1 MAPSVV
7 TTGTSNSRKQ
17 TRVAAC
23 AAAVAALTAGFLV
36 STAGS
41 AQAIATAVPLHTAES
56 FAVLAGSGI
65 TNTGTTTIDGDVGA
79 SPTGT
84 VTLNGP
90 ITLVPPSVYHQA
102 DAVADQAKTDLV
114 TGYNNA
120 AGQARDADSGGE
132 LGGQTLVAGVYGT
145 DSTLG
150 LTGTVTLD
158 GGGRTD
164 GVWVFQV
171 GSGLTTAS
179 SSSVSLT
186 NGAQA
191 CNVYWQVGSSATLG
205 TSTAFV
211 GTILANTSIT
221 ATTGATIE
229 GRLLA
234 SGGAVT
240 LDSNTITKPGCLTT
254 TQDAEVSSSAASS
267 AASSEASASSLAA
280 VQSAADA
287 AQSAADQATSAAA
300 EAAAAQAAAEAA
312 QSGTAADAASAQ
324 AAADAAAASAQAAA
338 DLLVTTPAV
347 QVLVVPIGAPDTG
360 DGSTIARTG
369 GDPHAA
375 LLARSAKE

>member
-254 TQDAEVSSSAASS
+254 TQDAEVSASD
-267 AASSEASASSLAA
+267 ASSEASASSAAA
-280 VQSAADA
+280 VQSAADT

-369 GDPHAA
+369 GDPLAA

>member
-90 ITLVPPSVYHQA
+90 IILVPPSVYHQA

-171 GSGLTTAS
+171 GSGVTTAS

-254 TQDAEVSSSAASS
+254 TQDAEVSASD
-267 AASSEASASSLAA
+267 ASSEASASSAAA
-280 VQSAADA
+280 VQSAADT

-300 EAAAAQAAAEAA
+300 EAAAAQAQPRRPSRAR
-312 QSGTAADAASAQ
+312 QLTPPPPRPPPTLPRLRRRPPRICWSRHRPCRFWWCRSARP
-324 AAADAAAASAQAAA
+324 
-338 DLLVTTPAV
+338 TPVMA
-347 QVLVVPIGAPDTG
+347 
-360 DGSTIARTG
+360 
-369 GDPHAA
+369 
-375 LLARSAKE
+375 ARSRGPAATPSRRCSRARPRSDDE

>member
-254 TQDAEVSSSAASS
+254 TQDAEVSASD
-267 AASSEASASSLAA
+267 ASSEASASSAAA

-369 GDPHAA
+369 GDPLAA

>member
-1 MAPSVV
+1 VQ
-7 TTGTSNSRKQ
+7 R
-17 TRVAAC
+17 
-23 AAAVAALTAGFLV
+23 L
-36 STAGS
+36 
-41 AQAIATAVPLHTAES
+41 
-56 FAVLAGSGI
+56 LAGR
-65 TNTGTTTIDGDVGA
+65 
-79 SPTGT
+79 
-84 VTLNGP
+84 
-90 ITLVPPSVYHQA
+90 Q
-102 DAVADQAKTDLV
+102 
-114 TGYNNA
+114 
-120 AGQARDADSGGE
+120 
-132 LGGQTLVAGVYGT
+132 LGHP
-145 DSTLG
+145 
-150 LTGTVTLD
+150 
-158 GGGRTD
+158 
-164 GVWVFQV
+164 
-171 GSGLTTAS
+171 
-179 SSSVSLT
+179 
-186 NGAQA
+186 
-191 CNVYWQVGSSATLG
+191 LG

-234 SGGAVT
+234 SGGAAT

-254 TQDAEVSSSAASS
+254 TQDAEVSASD
-267 AASSEASASSLAA
+267 ASSEASASSAAA

-369 GDPHAA
+369 GDPLAA

>member
-90 ITLVPPSVYHQA
+90 IILVPPSVYHQA

-234 SGGAVT
+234 SGGAAT

-254 TQDAEVSSSAASS
+254 TQDAEVSASD
-267 AASSEASASSLAA
+267 ASSEASASSAAA

-369 GDPHAA
+369 GDPLAA

>member
-90 ITLVPPSVYHQA
+90 IILVPPSVYHQA

-254 TQDAEVSSSAASS
+254 TQDAEVSASD
-267 AASSEASASSLAA
+267 ASSEASASSAAA

-369 GDPHAA
+369 GDPLAA